1 MPFELLQRAA
11 RLKATAICVWSSDA
25 GGPFLMSGAFC
36 FDGGSG
42 AIRWNRNMENK
53 IGDAIQQKV
62 K

>member
-1 MPFELLQRAA
+1 MIYHLTISPFELLQRAA

-42 AIRWNRNMENK
+42 AIR
-53 IGDAIQQKV
+53 
-62 K
+62 